1 MKQRKK
7 YVLSSFDWQTNCC
20 WLYSIQTHLITNSFE
35 TYVHWDTLY
44 LATYLKLNSNIIMEP
59 IGITCY
65 KSEDL
70 NLLVSSKNVQRNQS
84 NPGLV
89 RCTKQHRQFISIF
102 LSWKILMSKAS
113 FLQETFILRKIIPGA
128 LWIMC
133 LSAKFLEI
141 HEIWMTK
148 LSLECCNGCKTYA
161 SSISH

>member
-1 MKQRKK
+1 M
-7 YVLSSFDWQTNCC
+7 
-20 WLYSIQTHLITNSFE
+20 IQTRLIINSSE

-44 LATYLKLNSNIIMEP
+44 LATYLKLNSNTIMEP
-59 IGITCY
+59 IGISCY

-70 NLLVSSKNVQRNQS
+70 NLLLSSKMY
-84 NPGLV
+84 
-89 RCTKQHRQFISIF
+89 KIISLTVGWFVAPNNIDSF